1 MTSPDNILLHLAND
15 EEQQVRSIFA
25 AMSKRGFPQQR
36 QTPHITITF
45 SPRMNNAAIERAA
58 ELLPPV
64 IPAQFRRA
72 GTVVFGTKGKQTIAW
87 LLETSDEVEE
97 AAREVSAA
105 NPDGRG
111 KQWIPHL
118 TMGLRIPRD
127 LVGEYIMALDEET
140 SSHFKNMTATKAS
153 LWRPSTQELTVFA
166 QSEA

>member
-1 MTSPDNILLHLAND
+1 MTSPDNILLHLAK
-15 EEQQVRSIFA
+15 EQEQQVRDIFA
-25 AMSKRGFPQQR
+25 ALEKRGLPKQQ
-36 QTPHITITF
+36 QTPHITITY
-45 SPRMNNAAIERAA
+45 SPLMGDAAIERAA

-87 LLETSDEVEE
+87 LLETSDEVED

-118 TMGLRIPRD
+118 TMGLRIPRS

-140 SSHFKNMTATKAS
+140 SSHFKNMTATRAS
-153 LWRPSTQELTVFA
+153 LWRPRTQELTVFA
-166 QSEA
+166 HSEA